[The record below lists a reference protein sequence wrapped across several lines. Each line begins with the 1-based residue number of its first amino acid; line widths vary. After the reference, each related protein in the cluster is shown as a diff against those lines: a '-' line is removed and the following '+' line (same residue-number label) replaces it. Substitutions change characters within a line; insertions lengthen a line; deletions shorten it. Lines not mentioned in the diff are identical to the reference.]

1 MSEQD
6 YECLEAPED
15 VSSYPDPGQ
24 LVRQTR
30 EQRGLS
36 FEDMS
41 ARTRL
46 TEHVLSMVEQGD
58 YRGMGEPVYA
68 RGYYR
73 KCAEALGLNGDLL
86 VEAYEHHSGT
96 NSPVPTID
104 QRPSIAYREGPGGLA
119 LGVAV
124 GLIVVVFAASGL
136 WLWLKDD
143 GASGVA
149 RAAAP
154 PLEPVATAMPAN
166 ALRHAAQEQ
175 TQTKAQL
182 QVADGSASESL
193 PREQIPEPAPTA
205 LVAAVAA
212 ATPQPRVATPEPS
225 AAPDAAPQRPQV
237 RLEVQGGEAWADVR
251 DPSGNKLLYKLL
263 QAGAVR
269 EFSGQPPFKVAL
281 GRADNVR
288 LWVQGQPVPFE
299 AQIENDLRAFF
310 YIDAEGRVSDEVTP

>member
-6 YECLEAPED
+6 YAYLETPED
-15 VSSYPDPGQ
+15 VTTYPDPGQ

-30 EQRGLS
+30 EQRGLT

-73 KCAEALGLNGDLL
+73 KCAEALGLNGDML

-104 QRPSIAYREGPGGLA
+104 QRPSIAYREGPGSLA
-119 LGVAV
+119 LAVAV
-124 GLIVVVFAASGL
+124 GLILVVFAASGL
-136 WLWLKDD
+136 WLWQKDN
-143 GASGVA
+143 GSSGVA
-149 RAAAP
+149 QAAQQPVAPAPTVSPARAQQNALQALTPAGISAP
-154 PLEPVATAMPAN
+154 EPTPASAPQVTPATRVATAAQATPPPRPVVTPA
-166 ALRHAAQEQ
+166 ATAA
-175 TQTKAQL
+175 
-182 QVADGSASESL
+182 
-193 PREQIPEPAPTA
+193 P
-205 LVAAVAA
+205 AAVPAA
-212 ATPQPRVATPEPS
+212 
-225 AAPDAAPQRPQV
+225 RPQV

-269 EFSGQPPFKVAL
+269 EFSGQPPFKVSL

-310 YIDAEGRVSDEVTP
+310 YIDAQGRVSDEVTP